1 MIKITGRTAHQLRA
15 LEVTGF
21 RLENKTKTTADVTG
35 YETMADLKVA
45 VQTARAVVLQGVN
58 DVAKEAILD
67 WADLA
72 GRTDDALLVSARRG
86 LLTALASVDRYVTE
100 QAQIEADKP
109 DLKTTEKIVKQRKA
123 KAEKKAA
130 RRETHGQEC
139 HCGCKGTTG
148 GGKYLPGHDAKHKS
162 ALVKAALGGDSRAEA
177 VLADK
182 GWTKFLDKARE
193 VAARPQR
200 DPSER
205 HQERKVDAEAKAKE
219 DNARLE
225 LMKQAGKIIRD
236 LGRWSRKD
244 KLPHVI
250 ITADNARAIVD
261 GTFDYKAHDK
271 AAKAAAQPKTDS
283 LKALLP

>member
-182 GWTKFLDKARE
+182 GWTRFLDKARE
-193 VAARPQR
+193 VAARPKA
-200 DPSER
+200 DPRVKRAER
-205 HQERKVDAEAKAKE
+205 EQSDQERAQEKLARLALLKEAGEVLKGLGRYGKSSGECRVPVTRENAQAIIDGRFDFDAWDAADTWSDWTEFVKAEA
-219 DNARLE
+219 
-225 LMKQAGKIIRD
+225 
-236 LGRWSRKD
+236 
-244 KLPHVI
+244 
-250 ITADNARAIVD
+250 
-261 GTFDYKAHDK
+261 
-271 AAKAAAQPKTDS
+271 
-283 LKALLP
+283 